1 MTSLRG
7 RRRIL
12 MAVTGA
18 VFGATL
24 AYGSVSYAQAP
35 PSTTKPAPT
44 APSPVR
50 DRAAAPA
57 KVAPILPKVHNAVD
71 TLVAQGVITQ
81 AQGEAVL
88 SQADAGSIDP
98 SSLTPALTPAQLHRV
113 VNAIDQVKQSYR
125 P

>member
-18 VFGATL
+18 IFGATL

-35 PSTTKPAPT
+35 ASTTNPAPS
-44 APSPVR
+44 APSPLR
-50 DRAAAPA
+50 ARAATPA
-57 KVAPILPKVHNAVD
+57 KVGLILPKVHNAVD
-71 TLVAQGVITQ
+71 TLVAQGVITR
-81 AQGEAVL
+81 AQGHVVL

-98 SSLTPALTPAQLHRV
+98 SSLMPALTPAQLHRV